1 MYIVPVQL
9 VVRPRA
15 EVCLIYPHNV
25 SIMTF
30 YKELKLKGFVGRSVS
45 VPHTNV
51 ETDLT
56 HG

>member
-1 MYIVPVQL
+1 
-9 VVRPRA
+9 
-15 EVCLIYPHNV
+15 VCLIYPHNV